1 MIFFSLALIVGAVF
15 LIFNISLEKEKKLN
29 EKKPIQKKEE
39 TQYSIPIPIEA
50 GKTLSIIM
58 KDAGI
63 SGDIVQSIIDSSK
76 NIYDFSTIKAGKTLY
91 FTYDK
96 KTNDFI
102 RLMYPVNDDE
112 ELYVSKDVATTTPHI
127 WIAERKK
134 IPYEIKLKTY
144 SGKIEESLYVD
155 GLKLGIPEGTII
167 EFADIFEYAVDYAYD
182 IRVGDAFSF
191 VVEERYRD
199 GKFVMLGRIF
209 GGKFINA
216 GKTYEAYYFAE
227 NEDNKGYF
235 DEKGNS
241 IQKLFLR
248 APVAFKYISSGFTTG
263 RRYVKEFNVSTGHRA
278 IDYAAAHG
286 TPIRSVGDGTVV
298 FAGWSKVGYGYLTS
312 VHHNSTYQTNY
323 AHQSKIIVKKGQRVT
338 QGQVIGYVGS
348 TGFSTGPHLHY
359 EMLKNGVKINPL
371 KEVLPPGKPIKE
383 ENKERYS
390 TETEKYKKILE

>member
-1 MIFFSLALIVGAVF
+1 MLIVGALF
-15 LIFNISLEKEKKLN
+15 LIFNISLKKEKNLN
-29 EKKPIQKKEE
+29 EKKPFQKKEK
-39 TQYSIPIPIEA
+39 TQYSIPVTIEA
-50 GKTLSIIM
+50 GKTLSVIM
-58 KDAGI
+58 KDSGI
-63 SGDIVQSIIDSSK
+63 SPDIVQKIIDASK
-76 NIYDFSTIKAGKTLY
+76 NVYDFSSIKAEKTLY

-102 RLMYPVNDDE
+102 RLMYPVNDEE
-112 ELYVSKDVATTTPHI
+112 ELYVSKNIATTTPNI
-127 WIAERKK
+127 WMAERKK
-134 IPYEIKLKTY
+134 IPYEIKFKTY
-144 SGKIEESLYVD
+144 TGKIEESLYID
-155 GLKLGIPEGTII
+155 GLKLGIEEGTII
-167 EFADIFEYAVDYAYD
+167 EFADIFEYAIDYAYD
-182 IRVGDAFSF
+182 IRIGDTFLF

-199 GKFVMLGRIF
+199 GKFVMLGRIL

-216 GKTYEAYYFAE
+216 GKTYEAYYFVE
-227 NEDNKGYF
+227 NDDNKGYF

-278 IDYAAAHG
+278 IDYAASLG

-298 FAGWSKVGYGYLTS
+298 FAGWSKAGFGNLTS
-312 VHHNSTYQTNY
+312 IRHNSTYQTNY
-323 AHQSKIIVKKGQRVT
+323 AHQSKIIVKRGQKVK

-359 EMLKNGVKINPL
+359 EMVKNGVKINPL

-383 ENKERYS
+383 ENKGRYFEEIER
-390 TETEKYKKILE
+390 YKKILQ

>member
-1 MIFFSLALIVGAVF
+1 MLIVSAVF
-15 LIFNISLEKEKKLN
+15 LIYIISLKKEKKLN
-29 EKKPIQKKEE
+29 EEKPIPKKEE
-39 TQYSIPIPIEA
+39 TQYSISVPIEA
-50 GKTLSIIM
+50 GKTLSVIM
-58 KDAGI
+58 KDSGI
-63 SGDIVQSIIDSSK
+63 SPDIAQKIVDASK
-76 NIYDFSTIKAGKTLY
+76 NIYDFSTIKAGKTIY

-96 KTNDFI
+96 KTNDFL
-102 RLMYPVNDDE
+102 RLMYPVNDEE
-112 ELYVSKDVATTTPHI
+112 ELYVSKDIATTTLNV
-127 WIAERKK
+127 WFAERKK
-134 IPYEIKLKTY
+134 ILYEIKLKTY
-144 SGKIEESLYVD
+144 AGKIEESLYID

-182 IRVGDAFSF
+182 IRIGDTFSF

-199 GKFVMLGRIF
+199 GKFVMLGRIL

-216 GKTYEAYYFAE
+216 GKTYEAYYFVE
-227 NEDNKGYF
+227 NDNNKGYF

-278 IDYAAAHG
+278 IDYAASLG

-298 FAGWSKVGYGYLTS
+298 FAGWSKAGFGNLTS
-312 VHHNSTYQTNY
+312 IRHNATYQTNY
-323 AHQSKIIVKKGQRVT
+323 AHQSKIIVKSGQRVK

-359 EMLKNGVKINPL
+359 EMVKNGVKINPL

-383 ENKERYS
+383 ENKERYF
-390 TETEKYKKILE
+390 TDIEKYKKIL